1 MRDSALSKRKNG
13 KLRWV
18 VVLLSALAAMTVT
31 VASCG
36 LYSVYRMRGVLVASG
51 YTESWQEGVDGET
64 VADIPYGEKDWN
76 YLDAYFPPTLAP
88 EKARSAFVYVHG
100 GAWVGGSRGDMRAFA
115 RRMTKAGYVT
125 ASVEYMLY
133 KEGQTSS
140 FYTINAVLD
149 EIDAAL
155 AKLKDVAAERGIELD
170 RVALGGDSA
179 GGHIISLY
187 AYSRGKNAPI
197 PVVFIAPRV
206 APIDNHVDAWDPVLK
221 PSDIGK
227 LVQAMNR
234 SKAISAEQM
243 NNPDETTEAL
253 INACS
258 PLAFLNAENAV
269 PTVAAYGGKDP
280 LVGTKHCAKI
290 KARFQELGAKEIAK
304 TSPDD
309 GAIVFDCVEYPH
321 SGHMLEKDPGCAL
334 KFHALVLK
342 YAERYLTDDES
353 TSSSSF

>member
-1 MRDSALSKRKNG
+1 MKDSALPTRKNG

-18 VVLLSALAAMTVT
+18 AVLLGALAAIAIT

-36 LYSVYRMRGVLVASG
+36 MYSVYKMRGILVASG
-51 YTESWQEGVDGET
+51 YTESWEEGVDGET
-64 VADIPYGEKDWN
+64 VLDTPYDDKDWN
-76 YLDAYFPPTLAP
+76 YLDVYYPRELAP
-88 EKARSAFVYVHG
+88 EKSRSAFVYVHG

-115 RRMTKAGYVT
+115 RRMTKQGYVT

-140 FYTINAVLD
+140 FYTIFAVLD

-155 AKLKDVAAERGIELD
+155 AKLKEVAAERGIELD

-187 AYSRGKNAPI
+187 AYSRGKTAPI

-221 PSDIGK
+221 PGDIGK

-234 SKAISAEQM
+234 SGAISAEQM
-243 NNPDETTEAL
+243 KNPDEKTKEL
-253 INACS
+253 IDACS
-258 PLAFLNAENAV
+258 PLAFLTAENAI
-269 PTVAAYGGKDP
+269 PTVSAYGGKDP
-280 LVGTKHCAKI
+280 LVGTKHCAKL
-290 KARFQELGAKEIAK
+290 KARFQELGAKGIDEA
-304 TSPDD
+304 SPDD
-309 GAIVFDCVEYPH
+309 SILFDCVEFPH
-321 SGHMLEKDPGCAL
+321 SGHMLERDPGCAL

-342 YAERYLTDDES
+342 YAERYLNEGGTEGL
-353 TSSSSF
+353 SSF